1 MAGGGAKLQQQQAP
15 TSPTASVSESNIV
28 ASTASADP
36 EANDALAGLQALRF
50 DGGGGGGDIDD
61 VEIQSPDIALWESI
75 FADQIGVSGAGADF
89 LLSMSSAAASPRRD
103 FMACSPK
110 RDYMVTTSSPKRDY
124 MVTSSPKRDYMVSS
138 PKREYM
144 VTSPR
149 REMATSPRRA
159 TFSNLYTSS
168 HGGGGGGGHHL
179 HHQSY
184 VHGGGMEGGG
194 GGHGAQP
201 QYGGLAGHGKGKA
214 QSPLHKVYIN
224 NVGGGSGGGGV
235 KSNTPSTL
243 SCSSSYVVH
252 GGESGLPSLPSM
264 DPFLEEGYL
273 GSYQLP
279 EKAAGGVGGGGG
291 GDING
296 SGASVSVVTAPG
308 SSQLL
313 PTLSECLA
321 MPEPAAYRGG
331 GDEAVA
337 AAMAVAGELP
347 VGAFVQPELYYGGG
361 GEFGEGMTP
370 PLQHQMA
377 ADSSLH
383 SMLGSVIQ
391 SEAEQEQDSGL
402 QLVHLLLACA
412 DLVSKGDH
420 PAALRHLHLL
430 RRVASPLGDSMQR
443 VASHF
448 ADALAARLSL
458 LSSPT
463 SASPSPRAAAAAA
476 PYPFPPSPETLK
488 VYQILYQA
496 CPYIKFAH
504 FTANQAIFEA
514 FHGEDRVHVVDLD
527 ILQGYQWPAFLQALA
542 ARPGGPPTLRLTG
555 VGHPPAA
562 VRETGRHLASLAA
575 SLRVP
580 FEFHAAAADR
590 LERLR
595 PAALHRRVGEA
606 LAVNAV
612 NRLHRVPSSHL
623 PPLLSMIRDQAP
635 KIITLV
641 EQEAAHNGPYFLGR
655 FLEALH
661 YYSAIFD
668 SLDATFPAESTARM
682 KVEQCLLAPEIRNVV
697 ACEGA
702 ERVARHER
710 LERWRRLME
719 GRGFEAVPLSA
730 AAVGQSQVLL
740 GLYGAG
746 DGYRLTE
753 DSGCLLLG
761 WQDRAIIAASA
772 WRC

>member
-1 MAGGGAKLQQQQAP
+1 MGMLNCADTSSGAKLQQQQAP

-28 ASTASADP
+28 VSSTDP
-36 EANDALAGLQALRF
+36 DANDALAGLQALKF
-50 DGGGGGGDIDD
+50 DGDID
-61 VEIQSPDIALWESI
+61 VEIQSPDIAMWESL
-75 FADQIGVSGAGADF
+75 FAEQMGASD
-89 LLSMSSAAASPRRD
+89 SSPRR
-103 FMACSPK
+103 S
-110 RDYMVTTSSPKRDY
+110 
-124 MVTSSPKRDYMVSS
+124 
-138 PKREYM
+138 
-144 VTSPR
+144 
-149 REMATSPRRA
+149 
-159 TFSNLYTSS
+159 TFSNLYSAGSS
-168 HGGGGGGGHHL
+168 H
-179 HHQSY
+179 QQAY
-184 VHGGGMEGGG
+184 VHGVHGAEGGS
-194 GGHGAQP
+194 GASQP
-201 QYGGLAGHGKGKA
+201 LYGGLANHGKGKS

-224 NVGGGSGGGGV
+224 NAHSNSG
-235 KSNTPSTL
+235 KSNGPSSL
-243 SCSSSYVVH
+243 SCSSSYGH
-252 GGESGLPSLPSM
+252 GENLPLPSM
-264 DPFLEEGYL
+264 DPFLNDGGYL
-273 GSYQLP
+273 AGYQLP
-279 EKAAGGVGGGGG
+279 GKPGMERGAA
-291 GDING
+291 
-296 SGASVSVVTAPG
+296 SATVTTVAP
-308 SSQLL
+308 SSLSQL

-321 MPEPAAYRGG
+321 MPEPVYGG
-331 GDEAVA
+331 GEEAVA
-337 AAMAVAGELP
+337 AAAAEGLQMGGSLP
-347 VGAFVQPELYYGGG
+347 AELYYGGQFG
-361 GEFGEGMTP
+361 GDGLT
-370 PLQHQMA
+370 LQHQMSKSGQWA

-391 SEAEQEQDSGL
+391 TEAEQEQDSGL

-412 DLVSKGDH
+412 DFVSKGDQ
-420 PAALRHLHLL
+420 PSALRHLHLL

-443 VASHF
+443 VASYF

-458 LSSPT
+458 SSN
-463 SASPSPRAAAAAA
+463 PSSSSSSSGAGAGVA
-476 PYPFPPSPETLK
+476 PYTFPPSPDTLK
-488 VYQILYQA
+488 IYQILYQA

-555 VGHPPAA
+555 VGHPAAA

-580 FEFHAAAADR
+580 FEFHAAVADR

-595 PAALHRRVGEA
+595 PAALQRRVGEA

-612 NRLHRVPSSHL
+612 NRLHRVPCVHL
-623 PPLLSMIRDQAP
+623 GPLLSMIRDQAP
-635 KIITLV
+635 KIMTLV
-641 EQEAAHNGPYFLGR
+641 EQEAGHNGPYFLGR

-668 SLDATFPAESTARM
+668 SLDATFPADSAPRM

-710 LERWRRLME
+710 LDQWRRLME
-719 GRGFEAVPLSA
+719 GRGFEPVPLSP

-753 DSGCLLLG
+753 DKGCLLLG

>member
-1 MAGGGAKLQQQQAP
+1 MGTTMLNCADMAGDSAKLRQQQTP

-50 DGGGGGGDIDD
+50 DGGGDIDD

-75 FADQIGVSGAGADF
+75 FADQIGVSGGADF
-89 LLSMSSAAASPRRD
+89 LLSMSSAASPRRD

-110 RDYMVTTSSPKRDY
+110 RDYMVTSSPKRDY
-124 MVTSSPKRDYMVSS
+124 MLTSSPKRDYMVSS

-149 REMATSPRRA
+149 REMATSPRRT
-159 TFSNLYTSS
+159 TFSNLYTAS
-168 HGGGGGGGHHL
+168 HGGGGH

-194 GGHGAQP
+194 GHGAQL
-201 QYGGLAGHGKGKA
+201 QYGGLAGYGKGKA

-224 NVGGGSGGGGV
+224 NVGGGAHSSSSSHGGGGV

-243 SCSSSYVVH
+243 SCSSSYVH
-252 GGESGLPSLPSM
+252 GGGNDSELPSLPSM

-279 EKAAGGVGGGGG
+279 EKAAGGGG

-296 SGASVSVVTAPG
+296 GASASVVTAPA
-308 SSQLL
+308 SSL

-321 MPEPAAYRGG
+321 MPEPAYRGGDGG
-331 GDEAVA
+331 GDEAVV

-361 GEFGEGMTP
+361 GEFGGEGMAP

-377 ADSSLH
+377 TGSSLH

-391 SEAEQEQDSGL
+391 SEPEQEQDSGL

-412 DLVSKGDH
+412 DFVSKGDH

-443 VASHF
+443 VASYF

-458 LSSPT
+458 LSPT
-463 SASPSPRAAAAAA
+463 STSPRAAAAAA

-488 VYQILYQA
+488 IYQILYQA

-555 VGHPPAA
+555 VGHPAAA

-580 FEFHAAAADR
+580 FEFHAAVADR

-595 PAALHRRVGEA
+595 PASLHRRVGEA

-635 KIITLV
+635 KIMTLV

-668 SLDATFPAESTARM
+668 SLDATFPAESAARM
-682 KVEQCLLAPEIRNVV
+682 KVEQWLLAPEIRNVV

>member
-1 MAGGGAKLQQQQAP
+1 MCSSMGMLNCADTSSSAKLQQQQTP

-28 ASTASADP
+28 VSSTDP
-36 EANDALAGLQALRF
+36 DANDALAGLQALKF
-50 DGGGGGGDIDD
+50 DGDVD
-61 VEIQSPDIALWESI
+61 VEIESPDIALWESL
-75 FADQIGVSGAGADF
+75 FADQMGTSGGDF
-89 LLSMSSAAASPRRD
+89 LMSFSPRRD
-103 FMACSPK
+103 FMATGSPR
-110 RDYMVTTSSPKRDY
+110 RDFMI
-124 MVTSSPKRDYMVSS
+124 SSPKRDYMVSS
-138 PKREYM
+138 PKRDYMMSSPKRDYMMSSPKRDYMMSSPKREYM

-149 REMATSPRRA
+149 RDSSPRRS
-159 TFSNLYTSS
+159 TFSNLYSGTGS
-168 HGGGGGGGHHL
+168 HQQAYGHGVHGTEGGSGGGAG
-179 HHQSY
+179 QSMY
-184 VHGGGMEGGG
+184 SS
-194 GGHGAQP
+194 
-201 QYGGLAGHGKGKA
+201 LANHAKGKS

-224 NVGGGSGGGGV
+224 NAHSNGGR
-235 KSNTPSTL
+235 SNGPSSL
-243 SCSSSYVVH
+243 SCSSSYGH
-252 GGESGLPSLPSM
+252 GESLSLPSM
-264 DPFLEEGYL
+264 DPFLDDYKEGGGYL
-273 GSYQLP
+273 AGYQLP
-279 EKAAGGVGGGGG
+279 GKPDMGNGGAA
-291 GDING
+291 
-296 SGASVSVVTAPG
+296 SAATVTTAAPS
-308 SSQLL
+308 SSQL

-321 MPEPAAYRGG
+321 MPEPVYGG
-331 GDEAVA
+331 GQEA
-337 AAMAVAGELP
+337 AAGGLQMGGGLP
-347 VGAFVQPELYYGGG
+347 AELYYGGQFG
-361 GEFGEGMTP
+361 GDGLT
-370 PLQHQMA
+370 LQHQMAKSDQWA

-383 SMLGSVIQ
+383 NMLGSVIQ
-391 SEAEQEQDSGL
+391 AEAEQEQDSGL

-412 DLVSKGDH
+412 DFVSKGDQ
-420 PAALRHLHLL
+420 PSALRHLHLL

-443 VASHF
+443 VASYF

-458 LSSPT
+458 SSSTP
-463 SASPSPRAAAAAA
+463 SPSSSSGAGIAAAGVA
-476 PYPFPPSPETLK
+476 PYTFPPSPETLK
-488 VYQILYQA
+488 IYQILYQA

-514 FHGEDRVHVVDLD
+514 FAGEDRVHVVDLD

-555 VGHPPAA
+555 VGHPAAA

-595 PAALHRRVGEA
+595 PAALQRRVGEA

-612 NRLHRVPSSHL
+612 NRLHRVPAVHL
-623 PPLLSMIRDQAP
+623 APLLSMIRDQAP
-635 KIITLV
+635 KIVTLV
-641 EQEAAHNGPYFLGR
+641 EQEAGHNGPYFLGR

-668 SLDATFPAESTARM
+668 SLDATFPADSAPRM

-710 LERWRRLME
+710 LDRWRRLME
-719 GRGFEAVPLSA
+719 GRGFEPVPLSP

-753 DSGCLLLG
+753 DKGCLLLG